1 MSQENVDRLRRAFE
15 AWSRGD
21 RQTVEALLR
30 DFLAPGFEMHPLY
43 LDEVY
48 RGVEGLWAMWA
59 AARAT
64 WEDYRFELEEI
75 LDLDDDALVM
85 GPRLDRGAAS
95 GVPISQPLGMLF
107 TFRDD
112 KAVRAKSFTSKQE
125 ALEAVGVGGLGDV
138 AGVRGG
144 GSCSVGGP
152 QARSW

>member
-85 GPRLDRGAAS
+85 CRILDRGAAS

-112 KAVRAKSFTSKQE
+112 KAVRAKSFPSKQE